1 MLVREVMTSDPIT
14 VQVETSVREA
24 LGLLDQHSITSL
36 PVVADDSV
44 LVGVLSE
51 ADLLVGRLLHD
62 DRSSI
67 LPRTTESRG
76 TADSVGAVMSR
87 RPVTVTEG
95 TDLADVARIM
105 ASTGFK
111 SLPVVDA
118 GGRIVGII
126 SRRDLVRTLARSD
139 ADIEHDL
146 TDLFVSLDVEWVA
159 RVQDGRVR
167 ISGTTDDKSR
177 SLAHAMASTVAGV
190 LHVSF
195 D

>member
-1 MLVREVMTSDPIT
+1 MLVREVMTTEPIT
-14 VQVETSVREA
+14 VRVETSVREA

-44 LVGVLSE
+44 VVGVLSE

-67 LPRTTESRG
+67 LPRTAETRG

-105 ASTGFK
+105 SSTGFK
-111 SLPVVDA
+111 SMPVVDSS
-118 GGRIVGII
+118 GRLVGVV
-126 SRRDLVRTLARSD
+126 SRRDIVRTLARSD

-146 TDLFVSLDVEWVA
+146 TDLFRTLDVDWMA
-159 RVQDGRVR
+159 RVHDGRVR
-167 ISGTTDDKSR
+167 ISGATDDKAR
-177 SLAHAMASTVAGV
+177 SLAHAVASTVAGV

>member
-1 MLVREVMTSDPIT
+1 MLVRGVMTSDPIT

-146 TDLFVSLDVEWVA
+146 TDLFVTLDVEWVA